1 VSSAPSNRD
10 DGGFTLVELVMAI
23 VVLFIALMASTQI
36 IISMVSATIANRH
49 VDLAM
54 SVATQTMETAVAFDC
69 GGQLVDPG
77 WVWGVDEDPVTTPTT
92 KFYNNLVDRC
102 AVDTNTPTSVTAST
116 YCPTSTSVNSDGVF
130 NSGFLPSFDQAQ
142 ADLGSR
148 RFTVFK
154 AAASFA
160 HTNTGSVSSAE
171 GALPICTTVKMSWR
185 FIKSAGNAATA
196 DDGTNESLRL
206 QRQVHVQWKEVGQS
220 KVRARDLVQLSA
232 LPPDSKVA
240 VNTGRISVYM
250 GPRQSAT
257 LVVPITGQ
265 KLTLASD
272 DDPTSGLVNFP
283 FLPDGTY
290 QIQRSGLA
298 DTWVTLSA
306 GARSQCVLNASAI
319 PFIPGTCRP

>member
-1 VSSAPSNRD
+1 VNSTPSELSD
-10 DGGFTLVELVMAI
+10 DGFTLVELVMAI

-77 WVWGVDEDPVTTPTT
+77 WVWNVDEDPLTTPTT
-92 KFYNNLVDRC
+92 KFYRNLADRC
-102 AVDTNTPTSVTAST
+102 AIDTNTPTGST
-116 YCPTSTSVNSDGVF
+116 PSDFCPSST
-130 NSGFLPSFDQAQ
+130 GFLPPFDQAQ
-142 ADLGSR
+142 TDLGSR

-154 AAASFA
+154 SATSFA
-160 HTNTGSVSSAE
+160 YTNTGSVSAAG

-185 FIKSAGNAATA
+185 FIKSTGNAAVV

-206 QRQVHVQWKEVGQS
+206 QRQVQVQWKENRAS

-250 GPRQSAT
+250 GPKQSAT

-290 QIQRSGLA
+290 RIQRGGLA

-306 GARSQCVLNASAI
+306 GARTQCVVNASAT